1 MSNRDYP
8 SYLRLVRPSEEL
20 HSDSEQPLEGALLA
34 FANTSSLSAIQ
45 LESALVNLRPA
56 WVFDLRPLPYF
67 NIEYLTRSRVFG
79 LFRSLEIIYRD
90 VSGQLQIR
98 DRNDASL
105 NSGLVA
111 EFLNHLLYTAARPAP
126 VLILA
131 DDDLSI
137 DLGMEV
143 LPRML
148 QHPECNW
155 SAFVLTASSDASPQV
170 RLRTRSGETISLDTP
185 ISVR

>member
-1 MSNRDYP
+1 MRNRDYP
-8 SYLRLVRPSEEL
+8 SYLRLVTPSEGPN
-20 HSDSEQPLEGALLA
+20 SNPEQPTEGAVLA
-34 FANTSSLSAIQ
+34 FANTSSLSASQ

-67 NIEYLTRSRVFG
+67 NIEYLTRARVFG

-105 NSGLVA
+105 NSGLIA
-111 EFLNHLLYTAARPAP
+111 GFLNRVLYTAARRAP

-143 LPRML
+143 LPRMI

-155 SAFVLTASSDASPQV
+155 SAFVLTATSDASPQV
-170 RLRTRSGETISLDTP
+170 KLRTRSGETISLDTP